1 MAASIAAF
9 YIGAKVGHVEA
20 GLRTYNKWQPFPEEI
35 NRRIASV
42 VADLHFAPTELAKK
56 NLLNEGIPDKSILI
70 TGTQ

>member
-1 MAASIAAF
+1 
-9 YIGAKVGHVEA
+9 VEA

-56 NLLNEGIPDKSILI
+56 NLLNEG
-70 TGTQ
+70 